1 LRRCIAVAILIGTL
15 ASGACWSGGNGRG
28 RAGEGLGEIT
38 VFAASSLTES
48 FTELGAMLE
57 DERPGTTVTFNFAS
71 SSDLAVQI
79 TEGAPVDVF
88 ASADTVQMDVVT
100 DEGLVS
106 DPIEFATNRLIVLTP
121 ADNPA
126 GIESVDDLTD
136 PGVKVVLAAP
146 EVPVGN
152 YAREGLDR
160 LGVLEEVE
168 ANVVSNEEDVK
179 AVVTK
184 VALGEADAGIAYVT
198 DVTDDVEGDVTAI
211 EFPEEAEVVATYP
224 IAVLSEPA
232 NSDGARTFFDLVTS
246 DEGAGVLERYGFG
259 AP

>member
-1 LRRCIAVAILIGTL
+1 MRRAVATAVLTLLLPACGTDE
-15 ASGACWSGGNGRG
+15 AGDGNG
-28 RAGEGLGEIT
+28 GLGEIT

-57 DERPGTTVTFNFAS
+57 DQQPGTSVTFNFAS

-79 TEGAPVDVF
+79 TEGAPIDVF

-100 DEGLVS
+100 DEGLTS
-106 DPIEFATNRLIVLTP
+106 DPIDFATNRLVVLTP

-126 GIESVDDLTD
+126 GIESVDDLAR

-152 YAREGLDR
+152 YARAGLDR
-160 LGVLEEVE
+160 LGLLADVE
-168 ANVVSNEEDVK
+168 TNVVSNEEDVK

-184 VALGEADAGIAYVT
+184 VALGEADGGIAYVT
-198 DVTDDVEGDVTAI
+198 DVTDDVEGDVSPI
-211 EFPEEAEVVATYP
+211 EFPDEAEVVARYP
-224 IAVLSEPA
+224 IAVVSEPA
-232 NSDGARTFFDLVTS
+232 NPDGAQAFLDLVTS
-246 DEGAGVLERYGFG
+246 DEGSSVLERFGFG